1 MRAVVIDGEPR
12 SCLVR
17 RHHLQCPNLI
27 HPPRTQPLHAPCA
40 LASRSRR
47 AAVRRSF
54 IHAPSLKHEM
64 HTTAVPGFLTRAG
77 NLCAL
82 LGAIR
87 GTARVILRLLFPQ
100 LYSTIHRR
108 PKSAPRTSLVLTKEV
123 LPFLKPLEVRSAPQY
138 AGMSADEAPDS
149 VRYHRRTANGFESV
163 GRRIML
169 PLVWGDCRRLAPRH

>member
-1 MRAVVIDGEPR
+1 MIDGEPR

-17 RHHLQCPNLI
+17 RHHQCPSLI

-47 AAVRRSF
+47 AVVRRSF
-54 IHAPSLKHEM
+54 IRAPSSKHEL

-77 NLCAL
+77 NLSVL

-87 GTARVILRLLFPQ
+87 GTARAILRLLFPQ
-100 LYSTIHRR
+100 LYSAIPRR
-108 PKSAPRTSLVLTKEV
+108 PKSALRTSLVLIKEV
-123 LPFLKPLEVRSAPQY
+123 LRFLKPLEARSAPQC
-138 AGMSADEAPDS
+138 AGMSADEALDS
-149 VRYHRRTANGFESV
+149 VRYHRRTANGFGNA

-169 PLVWGDCRRLAPRH
+169 PLVWGDYRRLAPHH